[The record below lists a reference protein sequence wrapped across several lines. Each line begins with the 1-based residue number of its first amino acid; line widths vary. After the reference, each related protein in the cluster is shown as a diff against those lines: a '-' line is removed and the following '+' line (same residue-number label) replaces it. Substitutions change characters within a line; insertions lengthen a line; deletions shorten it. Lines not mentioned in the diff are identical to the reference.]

1 MKDDANKV
9 VIQIDLDEFF
19 FHKDSMKYNLLIGP
33 INSHF
38 IHRVRLAE

>member
-9 VIQIDLDEFF
+9 VIQIDLAEIR
-19 FHKDSMKYNLLIGP
+19 KDSMKHNLLIGP